1 MLTAGAQICMLT
13 EACCAGRARADTR
26 LCSILS
32 PEGLVSTTDCSRPP
46 LGPSA
51 DCTIPL
57 TVGLSVSTSEATI
70 KHSIGCRKLT
80 KAAEGLGEAGQRGR
94 STGSVCG
101 ASGAPRRL
109 HQRR

>member
-1 MLTAGAQICMLT
+1 M
-13 EACCAGRARADTR
+13 
-26 LCSILS
+26 
-32 PEGLVSTTDCSRPP
+32 STTDCCRPP

-94 STGSVCG
+94 STASVCG